1 MQPQTFA
8 VTNVSLLFRF
18 RSLQPEQTGA
28 AIRRMGSAFAP
39 RSRKA
44 FDTEK
49 LQKAS
54 GLVRINDSTLLVSY
68 GVSACLC
75 AQRHVCVDDVLR
87 LLDRRLAIA
96 TL

>member
-1 MQPQTFA
+1 M
-8 VTNVSLLFRF
+8 
-18 RSLQPEQTGA
+18 
-28 AIRRMGSAFAP
+28 
-39 RSRKA
+39 
-44 FDTEK
+44 
-49 LQKAS
+49 
-54 GLVRINDSTLLVSY
+54 RINDSTLLVSY

>member
-1 MQPQTFA
+1 MSRVAETQSPIPY
-8 VTNVSLLFRF
+8 VTLTLAGC
-18 RSLQPEQTGA
+18 RST
-28 AIRRMGSAFAP
+28 
-39 RSRKA
+39 
-44 FDTEK
+44 
-49 LQKAS
+49 
-54 GLVRINDSTLLVSY
+54 INDSTLLVSY

>member
-1 MQPQTFA
+1 MSRVAETQSPIPY
-8 VTNVSLLFRF
+8 VTLTLAGC
-18 RSLQPEQTGA
+18 RSTMPA
-28 AIRRMGSAFAP
+28 ANC
-39 RSRKA
+39 
-44 FDTEK
+44 T
-49 LQKAS
+49 
-54 GLVRINDSTLLVSY
+54 DSTLLVSY

>member
-1 MQPQTFA
+1 M
-8 VTNVSLLFRF
+8 
-18 RSLQPEQTGA
+18 
-28 AIRRMGSAFAP
+28 
-39 RSRKA
+39 
-44 FDTEK
+44 
-49 LQKAS
+49 
-54 GLVRINDSTLLVSY
+54 RINDSPLLVSY